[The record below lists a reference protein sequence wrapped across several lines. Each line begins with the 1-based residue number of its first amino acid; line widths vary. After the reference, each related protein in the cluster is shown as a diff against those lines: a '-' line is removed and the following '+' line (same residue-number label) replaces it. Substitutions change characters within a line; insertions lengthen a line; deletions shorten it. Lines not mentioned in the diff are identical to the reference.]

1 MFNKIQLIGRLAKE
15 NEFKSVGNT
24 ELCENT
30 LALNKRQKDGSDK
43 SIFIKIKIFGNACNV
58 MRSYTSKG
66 DKIGIIGELDFNSWQ
81 GKDGKSHYEHSI
93 IVENIELLGSPKGKA
108 EVTKAKPVAK
118 SQKQEPDDDGEI
130 PF

>member
-1 MFNKIQLIGRLAKE
+1 MFNKVQLIGRLAKE
-15 NEFKSVGNT
+15 NEFKSFSGGV
-24 ELCENT
+24 EICENT

-43 SIFIKIKIFGNACNV
+43 SIFIKIKIFGKACDI

-81 GKDGKSHYEHSI
+81 GKDGRNNYEHSI
-93 IVENIELLGSPKGKA
+93 IVENIELLGSPKDKA
-108 EVTKAKPVAK
+108 PAKAKPVAK
-118 SQKQEPDDDGEI
+118 EVADDDEL